1 MAEEEEE
8 EVHLS
13 PRPRQDHH
21 RSRFLLLLTSSRHQM
36 WFVRLSIRTTTRI
49 TTFRTSRRFFLTVR
63 PRRRCPCLLRIIF
76 LSRRFALRLISK
88 LPCAS
93 ARRLSRARLRGDPGA
108 LGLKSLPATS
118 AEVCN
123 LCLLLWRHFS
133 LIVFVQRGRPNAMVH
148 TRRVLAALEGNWLA
162 TTCMIILRELVRGS
176 GVRRRPRPPRTPLRN
191 RSRRHLRG

>member
-21 RSRFLLLLTSSRHQM
+21 RSRFLHLLTSSRHQM

-118 AEVCN
+118 AE
-123 LCLLLWRHFS
+123 
-133 LIVFVQRGRPNAMVH
+133 RGRPNAMVH

-162 TTCMIILRELVRGS
+162 TTCMIILRGLVRGS